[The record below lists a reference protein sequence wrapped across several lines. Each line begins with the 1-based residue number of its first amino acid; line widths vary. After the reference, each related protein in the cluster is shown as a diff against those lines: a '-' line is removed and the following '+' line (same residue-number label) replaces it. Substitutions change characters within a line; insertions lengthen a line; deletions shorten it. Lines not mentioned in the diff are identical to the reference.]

1 MSADGRSGAPA
12 GGRTGRPDAG
22 ARAVR
27 PVAAGPLPQH
37 ARLVRTYAA
46 RVTRDLVHGGR
57 RVPLVPGRT
66 LFDAADELEMV
77 VPTSCRRSGRCHECV
92 VEILRGEDALG
103 APDDQEAFLRPGYRL
118 ACRAVVERE
127 PASSDLEFVVLRR
140 RLKILMPPA
149 GPPLEVDPAIAER
162 DGRVCWQGEDLDA
175 ARQRH
180 LGIALDLGTTT
191 VVLQLLNLRSG
202 EPVAAGAFENPQR
215 FGGSDVIGR
224 ISYEAERPGELRR
237 ALRRALNHELGRIYH
252 ERGID
257 RHDVLEV
264 VVVGNATMRDL
275 FFDLDVAPI
284 GRSPFRSVTETARR
298 AGRATSTS
306 VVRLAHELGILVHPK
321 ARIWGAPLIACHVGA
336 DAAADLIAAGLLD
349 GPAPAATAAAVAGP
363 AMLVDVG
370 TNTEV
375 VLTDGRRILAASCP
389 AGPAFEGGLI
399 RFGMPGSEG
408 AIEAA
413 HREDGGWV
421 VRTIGDVEPE
431 GICGSGLVDVL
442 AELRRT
448 GSMTAAG
455 VFPGSGEVTL
465 VPERGITFS
474 RGDAAHL
481 AQAKAANAV
490 GMRVLLRTLGLAPGD
505 LGALHLAGGF
515 ASHLDVANAQSIGFL
530 PPVAAGR
537 VVQHGNASVRGA
549 AALLLSR
556 GARARLDDYVGRIEH
571 VELEA
576 EPDFFDLF
584 VDGLR
589 FEPLPSVVEARPA

>member
-1 MSADGRSGAPA
+1 MAP
-12 GGRTGRPDAG
+12 
-22 ARAVR
+22 
-27 PVAAGPLPQH
+27 
-37 ARLVRTYAA
+37 
-46 RVTRDLVHGGR
+46 DLVHAGR

-66 LFDAADELEMV
+66 LFDAADELAMV
-77 VPTSCRRSGRCHECV
+77 VPASCRRSGRCHECV
-92 VEILRGEDALG
+92 VEVLRGGDALTP
-103 APDDQEAFLRPGYRL
+103 PDEQEAFLRPGYRL
-118 ACRAVVERE
+118 ACRATIARE
-127 PASSDLEFVVLRR
+127 PVEADLEFVVLRR
-140 RLKILMPPA
+140 RLRILMPPG
-149 GPPLEVDPAIAER
+149 GPALEVDPTVTVE
-162 DGRVCWQGEDLDA
+162 DGRVLWNGEDVDA
-175 ARQRH
+175 ARERL
-180 LGIALDLGTTT
+180 LGIALDVGTTT
-191 VVLQLLNLRSG
+191 VVLEVLDLRTG
-202 EPVAAGAFENPQR
+202 ETVAVAAFENPQR

-237 ALRRALNHELGRIYH
+237 ALRRALNHELSRLYA
-252 ERGID
+252 EQQID

-284 GRSPFRSVTETARR
+284 GRSPFRSVTETAWR
-298 AGRATSTS
+298 AGRTSNST
-306 VVRLAHELGILVHPK
+306 VVRLAHELGILVHPR
-321 ARIWGAPLIACHVGA
+321 ARVWGAPLIACHVGA
-336 DAAADLIAAGLLD
+336 DAAADLLATGMLETADPG
-349 GPAPAATAAAVAGP
+349 APGI

-375 VLTDGRRILAASCP
+375 VLTDGVRILAASCP
-389 AGPAFEGGLI
+389 AGPAFEGGLV

-408 AIEAA
+408 AIEGAT
-413 HREDGGWV
+413 HEDGGWV

-448 GSMTAAG
+448 GEMSPAAG
-455 VFPGSGEVTL
+455 FPPGITEVM
-465 VPERGITFS
+465 VAPAQGITFS
-474 RGDAAHL
+474 RRDASEL

-490 GMRVLLRTLGLAPGD
+490 GMRVLLRWLGLAPGD

-515 ASHLDVANAQSIGFL
+515 ASHLDVANAQRIGFL
-530 PPVAAGR
+530 PPVPPER

-556 GARARLDDYVGRIEH
+556 RARARLDAFVGRIEH

-589 FEPLPSVVEARPA
+589 FEPLPSVVEAAPA